1 MSTLRSIGFGTTW
14 GPFPVVVWIGFA
26 TYLLLLL
33 TAALAGLKRRAK
45 WLRRVPLSV
54 HRGLGVVT
62 ALAATFHLLLGLSA
76 YL

>member
-1 MSTLRSIGFGTTW
+1 MSTPRSIGFGTTW
-14 GPFPVVVWIGFA
+14 GPLPVVAWIGFA

-33 TAALAGLKRRAK
+33 TAAPAGLKRQIKA
-45 WLRRVPLSV
+45 LRRVPVSV
-54 HRGLGVVT
+54 HRGLGVAT

>member
-1 MSTLRSIGFGTTW
+1 VSTLRSIGFGTTW

-33 TAALAGLKRRAK
+33 TAALAGLKRQIKA
-45 WLRRVPLSV
+45 LRRVPVSV
-54 HRGLGVVT
+54 HRGLGVAT

>member
-1 MSTLRSIGFGTTW
+1 MSAIRDIAYGSSL

-33 TAALAGLKRRAK
+33 TAALAGLKRQIKA
-45 WLRRVPLSV
+45 LRRVPVSV
-54 HRGLGVVT
+54 HRGLGVAT